1 MNDRPK
7 HIKRAAALAYKGK
20 GAPIL
25 IAKGEGDHAHLIVEA
40 GKESEI
46 PIIDGDSLSNY
57 LQDVSVGSEIPE
69 ALFESVAIVLSWAYW
84 LQGKTPGA
92 G

>member
-25 IAKGEGDHAHLIVEA
+25 IAKGEGDHAHLIVYSISA
-40 GKESEI
+40 SASAVCSTTDHMTGLK
-46 PIIDGDSLSNY
+46 P
-57 LQDVSVGSEIPE
+57 
-69 ALFESVAIVLSWAYW
+69 
-84 LQGKTPGA
+84 K
-92 G
+92 